1 MTDTRPSNPY
11 AQAYAD
17 FLEQAK
23 DHRLV
28 VLHMDGLYR
37 HLRVQA
43 PGTRMW
49 SWDINTW
56 PGYLASSGDI
66 ADGLVFTRL
75 DDMIDF
81 FDITGGSRDYYS
93 DGAPSIDVR
102 YWAEKLCGGRSHDVK
117 SYDSDRFLKLVRE
130 HLKEHEELG
139 DAAQRAHEL
148 RLALLKRIHQMRGLD
163 EVTSQA
169 LLDAHWFTESRSA
182 RHADHAY
189 TTVAQQ
195 YRDAASV
202 ASLRLWCTDGLTE
215 DQIDE
220 LIQKHCFSALSDTS
234 ISEQSPAERRATI
247 IDSARLHAGTENGA
261 HTWLSE
267 HEELVGCDT
276 WEWDLR
282 DWNIHFLFACYAIDL
297 TVQLYRQ
304 HQAAMESSEHDP
316 DVAAQVNKRLRE
328 LADATK
334 QHQRAGSES
343 ETAA

>member
-17 FLEQAK
+17 FLEPAK

-49 SWDINTW
+49 SWDI
-56 PGYLASSGDI
+56 
-66 ADGLVFTRL
+66 
-75 DDMIDF
+75 
-81 FDITGGSRDYYS
+81 
-93 DGAPSIDVR
+93 
-102 YWAEKLCGGRSHDVK
+102 K
-117 SYDSDRFLKLVRE
+117 
-130 HLKEHEELG
+130 
-139 DAAQRAHEL
+139 
-148 RLALLKRIHQMRGLD
+148 
-163 EVTSQA
+163 
-169 LLDAHWFTESRSA
+169 RSA